1 MLAVLACA
9 LLWRIVQVLSVAPP
23 EFTDPQQVAMTEAL
37 SPPPRNQSPRGPAM
51 DAIVQGNLFES
62 ERGQGQSGAS
72 GAGGA
77 EGEPLPPP
85 TNVVLNGIFVMEGR
99 PMAIVSDSTA
109 GNKQLTLRV
118 GDNVGDYQVGDIT
131 ERRVTL
137 LGRGGQQF
145 SLDLDIK
152 KGPQGGAPVATP
164 ARPQPAA
171 AAAANKAPAG
181 GGQTAAQRAA
191 AARAAAAN
199 RAAQQQQRARTT
211 GMRDQQQQQQEG
223 GGGERSDPTQ
233 ARLDA
238 LKRLREVSPQR

>member
-23 EFTDPQQVAMTEAL
+23 EFTDPTQVAAGEAL
-37 SPPPRNQSPRGPAM
+37 APPPHSQSPRGAAM
-51 DAIVQGNLFES
+51 DAILEGNLFES
-62 ERGQGQSGAS
+62 ERGQGGPAADA
-72 GAGGA
+72 AGS
-77 EGEPLPPP
+77 EEPLPPP
-85 TNVVLNGIFVMEGR
+85 SNVVLNGIFSMEGR

-131 ERRVTL
+131 DRRVTL

-164 ARPQPAA
+164 ARPVPAA
-171 AAAANKAPAG
+171 PANRGQPPAPA
-181 GGQTAAQRAA
+181 GQTAAQRAA

-199 RAAQQQQRARTT
+199 RATQQQQRARASGART
-211 GMRDQQQQQQEG
+211 DEG
-223 GGGERSDPTQ
+223 ATGGERPDPTQ

-238 LKRLREVSPQR
+238 LKRLREVAPQR